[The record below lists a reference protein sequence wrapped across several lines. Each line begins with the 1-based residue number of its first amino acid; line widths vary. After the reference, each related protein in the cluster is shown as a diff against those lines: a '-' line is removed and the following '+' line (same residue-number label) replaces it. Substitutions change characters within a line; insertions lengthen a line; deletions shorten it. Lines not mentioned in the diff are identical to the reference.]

1 MPLQRDDNLPQHDLR
16 QGHYGELTLDF
27 LPSGSHTG
35 QVVTYVS
42 GLYPVVD
49 PYWGIDY
56 PMLLKDEGTTVGRV
70 YSLNFLG
77 AGVVATLQP
86 SGQASITIS
95 GSSGTE
101 LTVEEI
107 DGTPSVS
114 PVNTIQFSGGD
125 VYDLGGGII
134 RVALSGGGGGGNFD
148 ISDLQIERVIEGV
161 DDWVAAYDT
170 SAVDARGFPVGH
182 LLLGRGHTVIA
193 DDLFFTSTSQ
203 LYHGGIQTLSTG
215 TGATT
220 TKQEG
225 AAGHIGMISLTT
237 GTTSSG
243 RTALAAPLDSFHVE
257 LGSGKVRFGVVA
269 KLNTLSDGTNRY
281 TIRMGLGDILDGE
294 HLSGVYFRYTDN
306 VNGGDWEAVARE
318 FGSETTL
325 DTNIAATSVWHT
337 FEFEVNAA
345 GSSVEFF
352 IDGSSVGTI
361 TSGNIPTGQSNL
373 TTFAP
378 AIIKKSLGSTS
389 RSMDL
394 DAYWYIIDIGTAT
407 PRNEGEAS

>member
-125 VYDLGGGII
+125 VYDLGGGIV
-134 RVALSGGGGGGNFD
+134 RVALSGGGGGGDFD
-148 ISDLQIERVIEGV
+148 ISDLTIEHRIEGV

-170 SAVDARGFPVGH
+170 SAVDARGFLVGE
-182 LLLGRGHTVIA
+182 LFMGRGHTVVA
-193 DDLFFTSTSQ
+193 DDLYFISTTSI
-203 LYHGGIQTLSTG
+203 YAGGVTAHSNG
-215 TGATT
+215 TGATIMSQWGEDNHPGEVT
-220 TKQEG
+220 
-225 AAGHIGMISLTT
+225 ITT

-243 RTALAAPLDSFHVE
+243 RTALAANEDPLHVP
-257 LGSGKVRFGVVA
+257 LGSGKVRFGIVA
-269 KLNTLSDGTNRY
+269 RTATASDGTNTY
-281 TIRMGLGDILDGE
+281 TIRMGLGDTWDGE
-294 HLSGVYFRYTDN
+294 HVNGVYFRYTHS
-306 VNGGDWEAVARE
+306 VNGGEWQGVCRASNTE
-318 FGSETTL
+318 STL
-325 DTNIAATSVWHT
+325 DTNVATDFVFHT
-337 FEFEVNAA
+337 FEAEVNADA
-345 GSSVEFF
+345 SSVEFF
-352 IDGSSVGTI
+352 IDGSSKGTI
-361 TSGNIPTGQSNL
+361 TSNIPVEPDNV
-373 TTFAP
+373 TFMP
-378 AIIKKSLGSTS
+378 ATIRKTLGSTS
-389 RSMDL
+389 RQMDI
-394 DAYWYIIDIGTAT
+394 DAYWYIMDFATA
-407 PRNEGEAS
+407 R